1 MKKKIA
7 ILCSKQITRH
17 ADHYLANLLKLKNN
31 YYLISVISNISS
43 ANKNFYYQKYSKYF
57 DEIYQEPDEN
67 DSTEGNIKE
76 KVLFKKIKE
85 FERFYGMSLNN
96 IFFTHRIIGG
106 GFFAS
111 GGINHPRNAL
121 RENNSYINILKI
133 ALDQLLFW
141 EGLLKRS
148 NVKIAL
154 NLPNH
159 AHFLAKKLNIKSERL
174 QTARFGNTQFW
185 SSDNYIQPDHLKKN
199 FNMIKKIKKVNIDT
213 PYDTYLTYKSM
224 HIKQYSFLPTLY
236 MSFFGLIKN
245 IRGRFKGYKKSKNI
259 FILDDFLSFWKKRK
273 AFKKNLKLSNINSN
287 QTKGLKYIYFPLV
300 AEPEIALHGIAQD
313 FFFQLSALNLL
324 ARDLPSDFKIVVKE
338 HLLAIGRR
346 PTDFYRQISA
356 HKNVIFANPLDNGI
370 PYIKNSRAVA
380 IITGTAAWE
389 ASVMGIPVITF
400 TQNNAFNFL
409 EHVFYVNNPNS
420 LKKIISDISKIKL
433 PNRNFTQSGSRL
445 YQAYFK
451 SSFDLGAIKE
461 FFDWKSLDEKSAKSY
476 AKLLHKELSKKVK
489 L

>member
-7 ILCSKQITRH
+7 IICSRQMTRH
-17 ADHYLANLLKLKNN
+17 ADHHLANLLKLKNN

-43 ANKNFYYQKYSKYF
+43 ANMNFYYEKYSKYF

-67 DSTEGNIKE
+67 VSVEKNIKE
-76 KVLFKKIKE
+76 KLLIKKIKA
-85 FERFYGMSLNN
+85 FEMLYGMSINN

-111 GGINHPRNAL
+111 GGINHPRNSL
-121 RENNSYINILKI
+121 RENNNHINILKI

-141 EGLLKRS
+141 EHLLKKS
-148 NVKIAL
+148 QVNIAL

-159 AHFLAKKLNIKSERL
+159 AHYLAKKLNIKSERL

-185 SSDNYIQPDHLKKN
+185 SSDNYIQPDNLKKN
-199 FNMIKKIKKVNIDT
+199 FDMIKKTKKVNIDF
-213 PYDTYLTYKSM
+213 PYDTYLTYKKKY
-224 HIKQYSFLPTLY
+224 IKHSSFLSTLY
-236 MSFFGLIKN
+236 MSILSLLKN
-245 IRGRFKGYKKSKNI
+245 VRGRLKGYKKSKNI
-259 FILDDFLSFWKKRK
+259 FILDNFLSFWKKRK
-273 AFKKNLKLSNINSN
+273 AFKENLKLSNITSE

-346 PTDFYRQISA
+346 PKDFYRQISA

-370 PYIKNSRAVA
+370 TYIKNSRAVA
-380 IITGTAAWE
+380 IITGTAGWE

-409 EHVFYVNNPNS
+409 EHVFYVNKPNS
-420 LKKIISDISKIKL
+420 LNKIISDIINIKL
-433 PNRNFTQSGSRL
+433 PNRNFNRAGSRL

-451 SSFDLGAIKE
+451 SSFDLGSIKQ
-461 FFDWKSLDEKSAKSY
+461 FFDWKSFDEKSALSY
-476 AKLLHKELSKKVK
+476 AKLLYRELSKKVN